1 MFRRSFLKWLGLGGV
16 ITAGTTELSIGQAHA
31 EKAEA
36 KAKSDGEVL
45 LQHEWKFVPY
55 LSPNLVG
62 YNGYWYMPEVNEWV
76 DEDGNKQTWTT
87 KNIMAF
93 ETLRGQKL
101 ATPWAIQMPDYRE
114 QRRVMQSRLR
124 RLHQEATAEW
134 L

>member
-1 MFRRSFLKWLGLGGV
+1 MPSRRTFLKWLGFGGAAAAAATEV
-16 ITAGTTELSIGQAHA
+16 PFGKAREAAAGKAAIGIAQAT
-31 EKAEA
+31 
-36 KAKSDGEVL
+36 
-45 LQHEWKFVPY
+45 EWKFVPY

-62 YNGYWYMPEVNEWV
+62 YKGYWYLPEVNEWV
-76 DEDGNKQTWTT
+76 DEDGHKHTWTT

-93 ETLRGQKL
+93 ETLDGKKL